1 MRVLTSETKLE
12 PIDAVKPHPRN
23 PRQGDIG
30 AIHQSI
36 QANGFYGAILA
47 QKSTGHII
55 AGNHRWQ
62 AARQAKAKKIP
73 VTWLDIDDDHALRIL
88 LADNRTNDLAS
99 YADEMLAEILQELHG
114 NTGTLQGTGYDGDD
128 LDEILTDLGHVSAT
142 DFPKLPDGAK
152 EPFQQMTFTLHDSQ
166 VDVVQN
172 ALKTAK
178 AMGQFDKSPNEN
190 SNGNA
195 LARICEI
202 FMESHG

>member
-36 QANGFYGAILA
+36 QTNGFYGAILA

-73 VTWLDIDDDHALRIL
+73 VTWLDIDNDHALRIL
-88 LADNRTNDLAS
+88 LADNRTNDLAT
-99 YADEMLAEILQELHG
+99 YNDNMLSELLQDLH
-114 NTGTLQGTGYDGDD
+114 NATGTLDGTGYTGDD
-128 LDEILTDLGHVSAT
+128 LDQLLNDLSGPNAPE
-142 DFPKLPDGAK
+142 DFKEFDEKLQTEHTCPKCGY
-152 EPFQQMTFTLHDSQ
+152 EWS
-166 VDVVQN
+166 
-172 ALKTAK
+172 
-178 AMGQFDKSPNEN
+178 GKS
-190 SNGNA
+190 G
-195 LARICEI
+195 
-202 FMESHG
+202 

>member
-36 QANGFYGAILA
+36 QTNGFYGAILA

-73 VTWLDIDDDHALRIL
+73 VTWLDIDNDHALRIL
-88 LADNRTNDLAS
+88 LADNHTNDLAS
-99 YADEMLAEILQELHG
+99 YADELLAELLQEIHAT
-114 NTGTLQGTGYDGDD
+114 TGTLNGTTYDGDD
-128 LDEILTDLGHVSAT
+128 LDQLLNDLNQAQQPPTTTCPTCGKT
-142 DFPKLPDGAK
+142 TQAK
-152 EPFQQMTFTLHDSQ
+152 H
-166 VDVVQN
+166 
-172 ALKTAK
+172 
-178 AMGQFDKSPNEN
+178 
-190 SNGNA
+190 
-195 LARICEI
+195 
-202 FMESHG
+202 